1 MVKKRQASAACSD
14 SITVMLLDVRWGVM
28 QPDKL
33 RSYLFVIVQFACLIY
48 IALTGPLIATQPV
61 ALLLEIGALL
71 FGLWTLW
78 TMRASRFHILPDV
91 LSGAEL
97 VTHGPYRFVR
107 HPMYL
112 TLLWGT
118 LALVLN
124 AMTPLR
130 WLVWLILLVDLLLK
144 LSYEERLLVARFPDY
159 VAYQHTSHRL
169 IPFVY

>member
-1 MVKKRQASAACSD
+1 
-14 SITVMLLDVRWGVM
+14 M
-28 QPDKL
+28 QTNKL

-48 IALTGPLIATQPV
+48 IALTGPLLATQPLPLV
-61 ALLLEIGALL
+61 LEVGALV

-97 VTHGPYRFVR
+97 VMHGPYRFVR

-112 TLLWGT
+112 TLLWGA

-130 WLVWLILLVDLLLK
+130 WLIWLILLVDLVLK
-144 LSYEERLLVARFPDY
+144 LNYEEKLLIARFPDY
-159 VAYQHTSHRL
+159 ATYQRQSHRL
-169 IPFVY
+169 IPFIF

>member
-1 MVKKRQASAACSD
+1 MHAN
-14 SITVMLLDVRWGVM
+14 
-28 QPDKL
+28 KL

-48 IALTGPLIATQPV
+48 IALTGPLLATQPL
-61 ALLLEIGALL
+61 ALLLEIGAVL

-97 VTHGPYRFVR
+97 VMHGPYRFVR

-112 TLLWGT
+112 TLLWGA

-124 AMTPLR
+124 FMTPLR
-130 WLVWLILLVDLLLK
+130 WLVWLILLVDLVLK
-144 LSYEERLLVARFPDY
+144 LSYEEKLLIARFPDY
-159 VAYQHTSHRL
+159 ATYQRRSHRL
-169 IPFVY
+169 IPFVF

>member
-1 MVKKRQASAACSD
+1 MPANR
-14 SITVMLLDVRWGVM
+14 
-28 QPDKL
+28 L

-48 IALTGPLIATQPV
+48 IALTGPLIATQPLP
-61 ALLLEIGALL
+61 LLLEIGALL

-97 VTHGPYRFVR
+97 VQHGPYRFVR

-112 TLLWGT
+112 TLLWGA

-130 WLVWLILLVDLLLK
+130 WLVWLILLVDLVLK
-144 LSYEERLLVARFPDY
+144 LSYEEKLLVARFPDY
-159 VAYQHTSHRL
+159 ATYQRQSHRL
-169 IPFVY
+169 IPFVF

>member
-1 MVKKRQASAACSD
+1 MPSTR
-14 SITVMLLDVRWGVM
+14 
-28 QPDKL
+28 L

-48 IALTGPLIATQPV
+48 IALTGPLLATQPL
-61 ALLLEIGALL
+61 ALVLEIGAVLL
-71 FGLWTLW
+71 GLWTLW

-91 LSGAEL
+91 LAGAEL

-112 TLLWGT
+112 TLLWGA

-124 AMTPLR
+124 FMTPLR
-130 WLVWLILLVDLLLK
+130 WLVWLILLVDLVLK

-159 VAYQHTSHRL
+159 ATYQRSSHRL
-169 IPFVY
+169 IPFIF